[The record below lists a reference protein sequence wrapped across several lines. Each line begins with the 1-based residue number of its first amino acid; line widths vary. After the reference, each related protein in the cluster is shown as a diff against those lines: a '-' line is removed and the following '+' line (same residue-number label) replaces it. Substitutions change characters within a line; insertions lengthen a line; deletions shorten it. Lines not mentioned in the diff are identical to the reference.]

1 MYKLL
6 LCWRY
11 LCTRYIALVSIISVT
26 LGVATLI
33 VVNSVMS
40 GFTHEMEDRM
50 HGVISDVVVES
61 RDMAGFVNADAH
73 MARIREIAA
82 GDIEAMSPTVHVPA
96 MLNFRVNGS
105 WMMRQVNFI
114 GIDPAT
120 YHQVSDS
127 SGYLQHPE
135 NRKQLSFD
143 LRDGGYDV
151 KDHTTGSE
159 ARVRFGMDWA
169 GWPYRRKVAER
180 EKAWLE
186 MQRASL
192 DTGAINAAAEA
203 LRADPFAGIE
213 SPVKAAAGDEGVE
226 QEYEAIAAEGRDF
239 DRAIEQYTGVVLG
252 IALSRFRTDE
262 GDHFLTLPGD
272 DVTLTFPTTDT
283 PPQAVSATFTIVD
296 FYESKMSEYDS
307 AFVFAPISEVQRLRN
322 MVDPTSGAASIT
334 SIQIKLKE
342 GVKLNEVR
350 DKLRKAFAPEYYAIS
365 TWRDKQGPLLA
376 AVQMET
382 VILNILLFLIIAVAG
397 FGILAIFFMIVVEKT
412 KDIGVLKS
420 LGASGGGVMSIFL
433 SYGLALGIVGSGVGL
448 ALGLLFVH
456 NIDEVRYAIERITG
470 QQVFDPNI
478 YYFQEIPTL
487 IEPMTIAWII
497 CGAIGIAVLFSIMPA
512 LRAARLHPVEALR
525 YE

>member
-11 LCTRYIALVSIISVT
+11 LCTRYIAMVSIISVT

-50 HGVISDVVVES
+50 HGIISDVVVES
-61 RDMAGFVNADAH
+61 RGMIGFVNADAH
-73 MARIREIAA
+73 MARIREIV
-82 GDIEAMSPTVHVPA
+82 GDDIDAMTPTVHVPA

-114 GIDPAT
+114 GIDPKS
-120 YHQVSDS
+120 YHLVSDS
-127 SGYLQHPE
+127 SGYLQHPQ
-135 NRKQLSFD
+135 NRQQLSFN
-143 LRDGGYDV
+143 LRDGGYDIR
-151 KDHTTGSE
+151 DYTGGTD
-159 ARVRFGMDWA
+159 APTRFGMEWA
-169 GWPYRRKVAER
+169 GWPYRRKVAEQ

-186 MQRASL
+186 MQQASMN
-192 DTGAINAAAEA
+192 AQVAAAVAEA
-203 LRADPFAGIE
+203 RRADPFAGIE
-213 SPVKAAAGDEGVE
+213 TPKLAAAGDEGVDQQWE
-226 QEYEAIAAEGRDF
+226 PISGQGRDF
-239 DRAIEQYTGVVLG
+239 DRATEQYTGIVLG
-252 IALSRFRTDE
+252 IALSRFRTDD

-283 PPQAVSATFTIVD
+283 PPQAVNATFTIVD

-307 AFVFAPISEVQRLRN
+307 AFVFAPLDEIQRLRN
-322 MVDPTSGAASIT
+322 MVDPTTGAT
-334 SIQIKLKE
+334 SVTAIQIKLKE
-342 GVKLNEVR
+342 GVSLNAVR
-350 DKLRKAFAPEYYAIS
+350 DTLRRTFPPEYYAIS

-420 LGASGGGVMSIFL
+420 LGASGSGIMSIFL
-433 SYGLALGIVGSGVGL
+433 SYGLSLGVVGSGVGL

-456 NIDEVRYAIERITG
+456 NIDRVRHAIEHVTG
-470 QQVFDPNI
+470 QQVFDPDI
-478 YYFQEIPTL
+478 YYFQEIPT
-487 IEPMTIAWII
+487 IVEPLTIAWII
-497 CGAIGIAVLFSIMPA
+497 SGAIGIAVLFSILPA